1 MVRAHGYV
9 TAWGTQVEVGRIGVH
24 AGWYQPLKA
33 WWEAR
38 QAARRQAHLATRDAC
53 WDALHETVR
62 PKRADAALDMAATQG
77 GLTVATML
85 YGLQQ

>member
-1 MVRAHGYV
+1 MRTHGHAAV
-9 TAWGTQVEVGRIGVH
+9 WGTYGEISHIGVH

-53 WDALHETVR
+53 WDAQHETVR
-62 PKRADAALDMAATQG
+62 PLRAEAAHDMAAAQG
-77 GLTVATML
+77 GITVATML
-85 YGLQQ
+85 YSLQP